1 MRNLPTDPVGVGSVF
16 ASMPSMTKSTVP
28 CMNYA
33 ENVENEDATYSYA
46 DTHVLFLAVLL
57 PLTTLTLTSMTTS
70 GVTSQSCGN
79 FDSNGGVMLR
89 TFTIFIARLFFPIAS
104 IPSLPFRRFHSVD
117 CLVTRLRLGSVLIQV
132 SALISHLPHD
142 RTIGG
147 FHNF

>member
-1 MRNLPTDPVGVGSVF
+1 MRNLPTDPAGVGSVF

-46 DTHVLFLAVLL
+46 DTRVLFLAVLL

-89 TFTIFIARLFFPIAS
+89 TFTFTPIIA
-104 IPSLPFRRFHSVD
+104 
-117 CLVTRLRLGSVLIQV
+117 
-132 SALISHLPHD
+132 
-142 RTIGG
+142 
-147 FHNF
+147 